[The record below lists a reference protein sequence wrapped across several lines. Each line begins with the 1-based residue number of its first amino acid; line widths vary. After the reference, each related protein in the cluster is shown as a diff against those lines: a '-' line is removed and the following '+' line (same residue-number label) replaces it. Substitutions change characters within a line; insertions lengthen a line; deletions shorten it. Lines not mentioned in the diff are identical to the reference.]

1 MLSDTYALRL
11 PHPSLLRRPNT
22 LLGGTLTLFALKNSL
37 FARPGNFPAKSLAD
51 RLFCGLRHANSVGNR
66 QNSLFL
72 PCLTGNLGFRDGFA
86 RDCVLHQRV
95 SCEPDFLDQEAVS

>member
-1 MLSDTYALRL
+1 MLSDTYAPRL
-11 PHPSLLRRPNT
+11 PHPSLIRRPNT

-72 PCLTGNLGFRDGFA
+72 PTPNSLLSRAETGSLVTASSSGEEG
-86 RDCVLHQRV
+86 VVEGL
-95 SCEPDFLDQEAVS
+95 